1 MAKSN
6 EVIERLKSKSAVK
19 LQIFDNTR
27 KVFNDLKEVAKE
39 FAMETNREI
48 SKTHPKITVDFRDKG
63 EFEADLK
70 VAADMLVFMMHTNIF
85 EFPIDHTIMKSSYVK
100 KDVMRSYC
108 GIIYVYNFLADSFK
122 YNRQNDVG
130 YLVARIFV
138 NKEFR
143 FIVEG
148 KRQVE
153 FLNNSFTEQIIDKN
167 IIRKILETSVIYC
180 VDFDLLLP
188 PYDAVKEVS
197 VSEMQEYTSNVNLR
211 TGKRLG
217 FRFQA
222 DPDETM

>member
-1 MAKSN
+1 MAKDN
-6 EVIERLKSKSAVK
+6 VVIDKLKNKSAVK
-19 LQIFDNTR
+19 LQIFENTR
-27 KVFNDLKEVAKE
+27 KVFADLKEVAKD
-39 FAMETNREI
+39 FAVKTNKEI
-48 SKTHPKITVDFRDKG
+48 SKTHPKVVVDFRDKG
-63 EFEADLK
+63 EFEAELK
-70 VAADMLVFMMHTNIF
+70 VAGDMLVFMMHTNIF
-85 EFPIDHTIMKSSYVK
+85 EFPVDHMIMKSSYVK
-100 KDVMRSYC
+100 KNVLNSYC

-138 NKEFR
+138 NREFR

-153 FLNNSFTEQIIDKN
+153 FLNNSFTDESISKDVLH
-167 IIRKILETSVIYC
+167 RILETSIVYC
-180 VDFDLLLP
+180 IDFDLLLP

-197 VSEMQEYTSNVNLR
+197 VSEMQEYSSNVNLR

-222 DPDETM
+222 DPDETL